1 MSEGRSV
8 TLISH
13 GPNCL
18 DGLTCAVVAA
28 RYFVDRRFEA
38 RFASNRQID
47 SALRQYRPDDPAAS
61 ELWVTDI
68 SWRDDATTAHLNGLV
83 EQGLEL
89 YWVDH
94 HKSAIDRRAEG
105 GLDADFT
112 DFVLTDEFS
121 ASRLLFHYLCDR
133 VAERGESRPGLLALR
148 NLVML
153 ADDVDRWVLA
163 LDGSRNLALVVRAMR
178 QEDAYRAL
186 LAMDS
191 NITYNADLREAAE
204 RVERDLAITIDIAER
219 TRADLTVPRR
229 GLHVLAAECE
239 GYTGEVAEHWQAG
252 SYRTVF
258 ALYDR
263 LAESVS
269 FRRTPDCPVDLSRLA
284 AHFGGGGHAAAA
296 GCEYEI
302 SSDGRSQA
310 LAAMVADALDRDV
323 DK

>member
-1 MSEGRSV
+1 MKRFSLLSFAFCLVAGSV
-8 TLISH
+8 VYS
-13 GPNCL
+13 GEL
-18 DGLTCAVVAA
+18 DPRQDVWIRKYQKQENIPKPENQLLNTDVEPDLNDGFVSLFNGKDLTGWTPKGGTCEFSAKDGMIVGKCVPG
-28 RYFVDRRFEA
+28 
-38 RFASNRQID
+38 SN
-47 SALRQYRPDDPAAS
+47 STYLS
-61 ELWVTDI
+61 TG
-68 SWRDDATTAHLNGLV
+68 N
-83 EQGLEL
+83 
-89 YWVDH
+89 
-94 HKSAIDRRAEG
+94 
-105 GLDADFT
+105 ADFT

-310 LAAMVADALDRDV
+310 LAAMVADALDREV